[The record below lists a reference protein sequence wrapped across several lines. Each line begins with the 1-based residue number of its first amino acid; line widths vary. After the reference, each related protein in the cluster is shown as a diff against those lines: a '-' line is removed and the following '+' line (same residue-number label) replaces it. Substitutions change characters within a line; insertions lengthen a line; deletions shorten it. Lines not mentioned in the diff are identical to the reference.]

1 MDRRSLLIG
10 TGAAAVLPW
19 IGAAGAQQPKHPA
32 ILYLETVAHD
42 LFTAQREGTIVAYF
56 RVINKHADLPAIGL
70 YSLGQYQGD
79 LPRADYDRYFG
90 GVARF
95 MARYF
100 ADQTRKFRVAKA
112 EFTEKPIEDGGDLLV
127 RTKITLMSGSKYNVV
142 FRLTPGNSGY
152 KVSDVKVLGF
162 SLTYLQR
169 GIFLSFINKQ
179 GGSVRALVAAL
190 TR

>member
-1 MDRRSLLIG
+1 LIG
-10 TGAAAVLPW
+10 IGAAAVLFRARVATAQ
-19 IGAAGAQQPKHPA
+19 GAKHPA
-32 ILYLETVAHD
+32 ILYMETVAKD
-42 LFTAQREGTIVAYF
+42 LFAAQKDGTIVAYF
-56 RVINKHADLPAIGL
+56 KVITKHADLPAIGL
-70 YSLGQYQGD
+70 YALGQYRSD
-79 LPRADYDRYFG
+79 LPRADYDRYFS

-112 EFTEKPIEDGGDLLV
+112 EFDQDPVEDDGDLLV

-142 FRLTPGNSGY
+142 FRLTPQKQGY

-169 GIFLSFINKQ
+169 GIFLSFINKR
-179 GGSVRALVAAL
+179 GGSVSALVAAL

>member
-1 MDRRSLLIG
+1 MGI
-10 TGAAAVLPW
+10 GAAAM
-19 IGAAGAQQPKHPA
+19 AGLRGPAHAQKQKHPA
-32 ILYLETVAHD
+32 IRYMETVAKD
-42 LFTAQREGTIVAYF
+42 LFAAQNAGTIVAYF
-56 RVINKHADLPAIGL
+56 EAINRHADLPAIGL
-70 YSLGQYQGD
+70 YSLGQYRGD
-79 LPRADYDRYFG
+79 LPRSEYERYFG

-112 EFTEKPIEDGGDLLV
+112 EFDENPVEDNGDLLV
-127 RTKITLMSGSKYNVV
+127 RTKITLISGSRYNVV
-142 FRLTPGNSGY
+142 FRLTPQKSGY

-169 GIFLSFINKQ
+169 GIFLSFINKR
-179 GGSVRALVAAL
+179 GGSVNALVAAL